1 MIQRQKMV
9 YTTPWMECMQ
19 IETEGFCAASV
30 VEEAKDTNKIEAQA
44 QSYDEIDCSEFGNVE
59 WK

>member
-1 MIQRQKMV
+1 MA
-9 YTTPWMECMQ
+9 YATPWMERMQ

-30 VEEAKDTNKIEAQA
+30 VEEATEKNKIEAQS
-44 QSYDEIDCSEFGNVE
+44 QSYDEINGSSFENVE